1 VKFSTRPAAAL
12 AALLALAAAAK
23 GAPAQQQPQEKMV
36 DGIAAVVNSNV
47 ITYGQVRELLMFR
60 QRSLGDA
67 PQSAAAREKMKDSQE
82 GAIKDL
88 VDRQLIIDEFKQQEF
103 QIPDYVI
110 QDRVNTIIREEFGGD
125 RTAFVRTLKAQ
136 GFSLSR
142 FREVEREKI
151 IVQAMR
157 QRAVRTDFVIS
168 PEKIEGYYRQNI
180 DKYSTPEEIR
190 LSMIVLRPQAG
201 ESDDPVAANRAVA
214 KEIRSKLADG
224 ADFAGMAQMYSQD
237 STAEMGGDWGWI
249 DRKTLTSELNNVA
262 FRLQPGELS
271 DTVQVGDAFYIM
283 RVEARKAAVTKPLA
297 EMRDEITRKLYD
309 EERLRLQQV
318 WIDGLRKKAYVKI
331 Y

>member
-1 VKFSTRPAAAL
+1 L
-12 AALLALAAAAK
+12 AALLLLAATSR
-23 GAPAQQQPQEKMV
+23 GAQAQQQTQEKMV

-67 PQSAAAREKMKDSQE
+67 PQTPEVKEKMRESQE
-82 GAIKDL
+82 AAIKDL
-88 VDRQLIIDEFKQQEF
+88 VDRQLIIDQFKEQEF
-103 QIPDYVI
+103 QIPEYVI
-110 QDRVNTIIREEFGGD
+110 DDRMNTIIREEFGGD

-168 PEKIEGYYRQNI
+168 PDKIEGYYRKNI
-180 DKYSTPEEIR
+180 EKYSTPEEIR

-201 ESDDPVAANRAVA
+201 EGDDPVGAARAVA
-214 KEIRSKLADG
+214 KEIRAKLADG

-237 STAEMGGDWGWI
+237 STAEAGGDWGWI

-262 FRLQPGELS
+262 FRLRPGELS
-271 DTVQVGDAFYIM
+271 EAAQVGDAFYIM

-297 EMRDEITRKLYD
+297 EMRDEISRKLYE